1 MEKWGEIEL
10 GSIMKS
16 VHLTPLAGD
25 TAKISLLALTELC
38 PLPSVL
44 FPLTRFDTGLL
55 DRPWD
60 AGTLVPA
67 LGHGDTMI
75 HKHSA
80 NPFLPEQVPM
90 GCPSYG
96 SGSQQADEQ
105 VLSQIAERGW
115 AQPQQGPAE
124 PLGLNLWEA
133 NIKLSC
139 PLLMPEEF
147 LPGCL
152 QGAPVLPSTS
162 CNIRIHPFAGNGG
175 GMALQDK
182 QAQTAKKAR

>member
-1 MEKWGEIEL
+1 M
-10 GSIMKS
+10 
-16 VHLTPLAGD
+16 HLTPLAGD

-55 DRPWD
+55 DLPWD

-75 HKHSA
+75 HKHLA

-105 VLSQIAERGW
+105 VLSQTAERGW

-124 PLGLNLWEA
+124 PLGLNPMGSQHKAQLSLTDARRIFAWMSPGSSSAAQHKLQYQNSSLCWEWRWDGLA
-133 NIKLSC
+133 R
-139 PLLMPEEF
+139 
-147 LPGCL
+147 
-152 QGAPVLPSTS
+152 QASTNS
-162 CNIRIHPFAGNGG
+162 
-175 GMALQDK
+175 
-182 QAQTAKKAR
+182 